1 MNEQIDHEEWQMLD
15 HELMWEE
22 ILVHGHELYQL
33 KVYVL
38 DEQEDYQ

>member
-1 MNEQIDHEEWQMLD
+1 MNEQIDHEEWQML
-15 HELMWEE
+15 EE

-38 DEQEDYQ
+38 DGQEEY